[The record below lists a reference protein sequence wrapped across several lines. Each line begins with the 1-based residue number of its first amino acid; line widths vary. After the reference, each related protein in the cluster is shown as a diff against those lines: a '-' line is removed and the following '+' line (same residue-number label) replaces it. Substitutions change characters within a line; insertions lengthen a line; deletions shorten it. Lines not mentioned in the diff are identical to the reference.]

1 MERKPSRH
9 ERRHAERKKAKDEK
23 VTSRP
28 GVGGL
33 PENAPTLIAEVVPTH
48 ATEDL
53 LHAIQVAPGRWI
65 GRDDISAWHE
75 AGHAV
80 AYLHF
85 RLRVAL
91 LTIEPPIEGEAGF
104 CRGEQPREQ
113 VFGRFVRDRQD
124 NWWQGS
130 VIHTAAIMAGP
141 VAANAVRTG
150 LGIPSPLMVDLLSPV
165 DEEIIAREKAATPGA
180 NDDFDQNCRT
190 IASLILF
197 DHRDAFGELVAALVE
212 HRTLDEVQVRDL
224 WERHTQDTAWWPA
237 PGNA

>member
-1 MERKPSRH
+1 VKDRKALSGP
-9 ERRHAERKKAKDEK
+9 A
-23 VTSRP
+23 
-28 GVGGL
+28 VGGL
-33 PENAPTLIAEVVPTH
+33 PANAATLIAEVVPTH
-48 ATEDL
+48 ATDDL
-53 LHAIQVAPGRWI
+53 LHPVQVTPGHWI

-91 LTIEPPIEGEAGF
+91 LTIEPPVEGGAGF
-104 CRGEQPREQ
+104 CRGEQPRDQ

-150 LGIPSPLMVDLLSPV
+150 FGISSPLMVELLSPV
-165 DEEIIAREKAATPGA
+165 DEEIIAREKAVTPGA
-180 NDDFDQNCRT
+180 DDAFEQNCRT
-190 IASLILF
+190 IASIIVL
-197 DHRDAFGELVAALVE
+197 DHRDAFGALVQALVE
-212 HRTLDEVQVRDL
+212 HRTLEEGQVRDL
-224 WERHTQDTAWWPA
+224 WQQHSGDTTWWPTPA
-237 PGNA
+237 A